1 MGFGFELRDAAGN
14 VSMDTESFGL
24 LLADS
29 FVVPWNGTGSREYTD
44 LAWSSVITPTQTMQI
59 DGAVYSRHL
68 SSFAFVNFTVTR
80 DASNVPTVHWASG
93 VSGSSGLGTDAND
106 TSNASFTRNTSGVFS
121 CLGTILTFGGEKR
134 PNISIAVFAG

>member
-1 MGFGFELRDAAGN
+1 MGFGFELRDSAGN
-14 VSMDTESFGL
+14 LTMDTESFGL

-59 DGAVYSRHL
+59 DGDVYSRTI
-68 SSFAFVNFTVTR
+68 SSHAFVNFTVTR
-80 DASNVPTVHWASG
+80 DANNIPTLTWTLG

-106 TSNASFTRNTSGVFS
+106 TSNASFTIHTSGVFS

>member
-1 MGFGFELRDAAGN
+1 MGFGFALRDAAGS
-14 VSMDTESFGL
+14 VSMDTDSFGL

-29 FVVPWNGTGSREYTD
+29 FVINWNGTGSRAYPD

-93 VSGSSGLGTDAND
+93 ASNSSGLGGNSND
-106 TSNASFTRNTSGVFS
+106 TSNAYTSQSSSSPSDCFGKVLS
-121 CLGTILTFGGEKR
+121 FGGEKR
-134 PNISIAVFAG
+134 PDIVISVFAG

>member
-1 MGFGFELRDAAGN
+1 MGFGFELRDSAGN
-14 VSMDTESFGL
+14 LSMDTESFGL

-59 DGAVYSRHL
+59 DGAVYSRTI

-93 VSGSSGLGTDAND
+93 GSNSSGLGGNSND
-106 TSNASFTRNTSGVFS
+106 TSNAQINEVSSSPADCFGKTLS
-121 CLGTILTFGGEKR
+121 FGGEKR
-134 PNISIAVFAG
+134 PDIVITVFAG